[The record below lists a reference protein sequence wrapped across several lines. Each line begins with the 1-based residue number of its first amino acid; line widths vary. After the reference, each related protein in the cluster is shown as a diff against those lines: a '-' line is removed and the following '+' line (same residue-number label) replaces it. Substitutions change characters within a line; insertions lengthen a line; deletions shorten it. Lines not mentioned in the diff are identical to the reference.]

1 LTGQLAARG
10 WPVLAYHA
18 GLDTATRTQNQRR
31 FIYDEVPIMVATVAF
46 GMGINKSNVR
56 FILHY
61 DLPSNLESY
70 YQQIG
75 RAGRDGLQADCLLLF
90 SYNDVQTIQ
99 FFISQQEESQQI
111 GARLRLDALI
121 GFTET
126 NLCRRRPLLNYFG
139 EEYTVENC
147 ELCDNCLTQDQDLVE
162 LTIPAQ
168 KFLSCVKRTGELFGM
183 APIIDVLRG
192 SRSQKVLSR
201 GHDRLSTYNIGGE
214 FSKSDWQYL
223 ARQFIQQELLVQDM
237 EHGSLKLTPKAYA
250 VFKGEPF
257 YGTLPDQPRP
267 ALTAG
272 PQTDHDRTLFD
283 LLRRKRKEL
292 AGVGGVPPYI
302 IFSDRSL
309 TDMAA
314 YFPHSR
320 ASFANMYG
328 VRTAWHGPGDTSPVG
343 HAANLHLDLWA
354 PNFGIQEWCR
364 FNELVYEMFPGL
376 PEVRNGYMYPNDKPG
391 LGIDIDEELAA
402 KYPPQDSVE
411 MWTQTRLPDGTP
423 VRP

>member
-1 LTGQLAARG
+1 
-10 WPVLAYHA
+10 V
-18 GLDTATRTQNQRR
+18 
-31 FIYDEVPIMVATVAF
+31 
-46 GMGINKSNVR
+46 GIGP
-56 FILHY
+56 F
-61 DLPSNLESY
+61 
-70 YQQIG
+70 
-75 RAGRDGLQADCLLLF
+75 ADW
-90 SYNDVQTIQ
+90 
-99 FFISQQEESQQI
+99 
-111 GARLRLDALI
+111 
-121 GFTET
+121 
-126 NLCRRRPLLNYFG
+126 RPLLNYFG

-183 APIIDVLRG
+183 AHIIDVLRG

-328 VRTAWHGPGDTSPVG
+328 VGEAKLNSYVDEFLPLIIDYCQANGIEEKRKVAVPVQSLSRGTNRTDEVLELFNNGRSIPDICALYNVKQSTIVI
-343 HAANLHLDLWA
+343 HLWKSVQA
-354 PNFGIQEWCR
+354 GK
-364 FNELVYEMFPGL
+364 ELRQDHL
-376 PEVRNGYMYPNDKPG
+376 
-391 LGIDIDEELAA
+391 LSLSELAA
-402 KYPPQDSVE
+402 ADQQRVLNAFAE
-411 MWTQTRLPDGTP
+411 LGIERLRPVFDAMNETVSYDELHLLRLHVVCQGTGMTGAP
-423 VRP
+423 HD